1 MEYSPRELWQG
12 SARPALA
19 LLHPPSPSF
28 ALASR
33 EHLRRLAIVAPER
46 ARPQTWGKLVS
57 SSSTFWFPY
66 FFFAL
71 LLHFPCTHCCRCVKS
86 PHWEGSAMGL
96 VGDR

>member
-1 MEYSPRELWQG
+1 MAGLRTPRP
-12 SARPALA
+12 R
-19 LLHPPSPSF
+19 PPSPSF
-28 ALASR
+28 ALAPPYLGAFAAAGDSGAW
-33 EHLRRLAIVAPER
+33 E
-46 ARPQTWGKLVS
+46 S
-57 SSSTFWFPY
+57 SATD